1 MKYLRKPFKYTY
13 KNAVLVIALINA
25 GVFVFTSLFR
35 NLSAYLGL
43 VPILVVEAQTYW
55 QFFTYQFVHGD
66 FFHLAF
72 NMLALFFFGVPVERK
87 IGTKEFIL
95 YYLLIGTIDGVLSFL
110 VYAVTGFYIISL
122 VGASGA
128 IFGVLLLYAVI
139 YPNSVVYL
147 WAVIPV
153 PAPLLILGYA
163 VIELISI
170 FSLGDGVA
178 HLTHFIGLLAGWV
191 YIRIRFGIKPLKV
204 WNSTGR

>member
-1 MKYLRKPFKYTY
+1 MKFLRKPFKYTY

-25 GVFVFTSLFR
+25 GVFVLTSLFR

-43 VPILVVEAQTYW
+43 VPFLVVDKQAYW
-55 QFFTYQFVHGD
+55 QFFTYQFVHGG
-66 FFHLAF
+66 FFHLGI
-72 NMLALFFFGVPVERK
+72 NMLTLFFFGVPVERK

-110 VYAVTGFYIISL
+110 VYAATGFYIISL

-128 IFGVLLLYAVI
+128 IFGVLLLYAVL
-139 YPNSVVYL
+139 YPNSVIYI
-147 WAVIPV
+147 WGVIPV

-170 FSLGDGVA
+170 FSVGDGVA

>member
-25 GVFVFTSLFR
+25 GVFVLTSLFR

-43 VPILVVEAQTYW
+43 VPILVVDKQAYW

-110 VYAVTGFYIISL
+110 VYAATGFYIISL

-170 FSLGDGVA
+170 FSVGDGVA

>member
-13 KNAVLVIALINA
+13 KNAVLVIAVINVA
-25 GVFVFTSLFR
+25 VFIFTSLFR

-43 VPILVVEAQTYW
+43 VPILVVESQTYW
-55 QFFTYQFVHGD
+55 QFLTYQFVHGD

-95 YYLLIGTIDGVLSFL
+95 YYLLVGTIDGVLSFL
-110 VYAVTGFYIISL
+110 VYAATGFYIISL

-170 FSLGDGVA
+170 FSVGDGVA

>member
-13 KNAVLVIALINA
+13 KNAVLAIAIINA
-25 GVFVFTSLFR
+25 AVFVFTSLFK

-43 VPILVVEAQTYW
+43 TPFLVVYAQTYW

-66 FFHLAF
+66 FFHLVF

-110 VYAVTGFYIISL
+110 AYAVTGFNITL

-139 YPNSVVYL
+139 YPNSVIYL

-170 FSLGDGVA
+170 FSVGDGIA
-178 HLTHFIGLLAGWV
+178 HLTHFIGLLTGWV

>member
-25 GVFVFTSLFR
+25 GVFVLTSLFR
-35 NLSAYLGL
+35 NLTAYLGL
-43 VPILVVEAQTYW
+43 VPFLVVDKQAYW

-95 YYLLIGTIDGVLSFL
+95 YYLLIGTIGGVLSFL
-110 VYAVTGFYIISL
+110 VYAATGFYIISL

-139 YPNSVVYL
+139 YPNSVIYL
-147 WAVIPV
+147 WAVIPI
-153 PAPLLILGYA
+153 PAPLLIVGYG
-163 VIELISI
+163 VIELISM
-170 FSLGDGVA
+170 FSANDDIA

>member
-13 KNAVLVIALINA
+13 KNAVLIIALINA

-95 YYLLIGTIDGVLSFL
+95 YYLLIGTIGGILSFL
-110 VYAVTGFYIISL
+110 VYAATGFYTITLI
-122 VGASGA
+122 GASGA
-128 IFGVLLLYAVI
+128 IFGVLLLYAVL
-139 YPNSVVYL
+139 YPNSVIYI
-147 WAVIPV
+147 WGVIPV

-170 FSLGDGVA
+170 FSIGDGVA
-178 HLTHFIGLLAGWV
+178 HLTHFIGLIAGWV

-204 WNSTGR
+204 WTSTGR

>member
-1 MKYLRKPFKYTY
+1 MKFLRKPFKYTY
-13 KNAVLVIALINA
+13 KNAVLVIALINVA
-25 GVFVFTSLFR
+25 VFILTSLFR
-35 NLSAYLGL
+35 NLSTYLGL

-95 YYLLIGTIDGVLSFL
+95 YYLLIGTIGGILSFL
-110 VYAVTGFYIISL
+110 VYAATGFYTITLI
-122 VGASGA
+122 GASGA
-128 IFGVLLLYAVI
+128 IFGVLLLYAVL
-139 YPNSVVYL
+139 YPNSVIYI
-147 WAVIPV
+147 WGVIPV

-170 FSLGDGVA
+170 FSIGDGVA
-178 HLTHFIGLLAGWV
+178 HLTHFIGLIAGWV

>member
-13 KNAVLVIALINA
+13 KNAVLVIALINVA
-25 GVFVFTSLFR
+25 VFILTSLFR
-35 NLSAYLGL
+35 NLSTYLGL

-95 YYLLIGTIDGVLSFL
+95 YYLLIGTIGGVLSFL
-110 VYAVTGFYIISL
+110 VYAATGFYIISL

-170 FSLGDGVA
+170 FSVGDGVA

>member
-13 KNAVLVIALINA
+13 KNAVLIIALINT

-110 VYAVTGFYIISL
+110 VYAATGFYIISL

-170 FSLGDGVA
+170 FSVGDGVA

>member
-25 GVFVFTSLFR
+25 GVFVLTSLFR
-35 NLSAYLGL
+35 NLTAYLGL
-43 VPILVVEAQTYW
+43 VPFLVVDKQAYW
-55 QFFTYQFVHGD
+55 QFFTYQFVHGG
-66 FFHLAF
+66 FFHLGI
-72 NMLALFFFGVPVERK
+72 NMLTLFFFGVPVEQK

-95 YYLLIGTIDGVLSFL
+95 YYLLVGTIDGLLSFL
-110 VYAVTGFYIISL
+110 VYAATGFYYINI

-139 YPNSVVYL
+139 YPNSVIYL
-147 WAVIPV
+147 WAVIPI
-153 PAPLLILGYA
+153 PAPLLIVGYG
-163 VIELISI
+163 VIELISM
-170 FSLGDGVA
+170 FSANDDIA

>member
-1 MKYLRKPFKYTY
+1 MNYLRKPFKYTY
-13 KNAVLVIALINA
+13 KNAVFAIALINA
-25 GVFVFTSLFR
+25 AVFVLTSLFR

-43 VPILVVEAQTYW
+43 VPVLVIYAQTYW

-66 FFHLAF
+66 FFHLTF
-72 NMLALFFFGVPVERK
+72 NMLALFFFGAPVERK
-87 IGTKEFIL
+87 IGTKEFLL
-95 YYLLIGTIDGVLSFL
+95 YYLLIGTIDGALSFF
-110 VYAVTGFYIISL
+110 VYAATGFYNITL

-139 YPNSVVYL
+139 YPNSVIYL
-147 WAVIPV
+147 WGLVPI

-170 FSLGDGVA
+170 FSVGDGIA
-178 HLTHFIGLLAGWV
+178 HLTHFIGLLAGWA

-204 WNSTGR
+204 WNSMGR

>member
-13 KNAVLVIALINA
+13 RNAVLVIAVINVA
-25 GVFVFTSLFR
+25 VFVLTSLFR

-43 VPILVVEAQTYW
+43 VPFLVVHAQTYW

-72 NMLALFFFGVPVERK
+72 NMLALFFFGIPVERK

-95 YYLLIGTIDGVLSFL
+95 YYLLIGTIGGALSFL
-110 VYAVTGFYIISL
+110 VYAATGFYTITL

-128 IFGVLLLYAVI
+128 IFGLLLLYAVL
-139 YPNSVVYL
+139 YPNSVIYI
-147 WAVIPV
+147 WGVIPV

-170 FSLGDGVA
+170 FSVGDGVA

>member
-13 KNAVLVIALINA
+13 KNAVLVIAVINVA
-25 GVFVFTSLFR
+25 VFVLTSLFR

-43 VPILVVEAQTYW
+43 VPFLVVHAQTYW

-95 YYLLIGTIDGVLSFL
+95 YYLLIGTIGGALSFL
-110 VYAVTGFYIISL
+110 VYAATGFYTITL

-128 IFGVLLLYAVI
+128 IFGLLLLYAVL
-139 YPNSVVYL
+139 YPNSVIYI
-147 WAVIPV
+147 WGVIPV

-170 FSLGDGVA
+170 FSVGDGVA

>member
-1 MKYLRKPFKYTY
+1 MKFLRKPFKYTY
-13 KNAVLVIALINA
+13 KNAVLVIALINVA
-25 GVFVFTSLFR
+25 VFILTSLFR
-35 NLSAYLGL
+35 NLSTYLGL

-110 VYAVTGFYIISL
+110 VYAATGFYIISL

-170 FSLGDGVA
+170 FSVGDGVA

>member
-1 MKYLRKPFKYTY
+1 MNYLRKPFKYTY
-13 KNAVLVIALINA
+13 KNAVLAIAVINVA
-25 GVFVFTSLFR
+25 VFIFTSLFR
-35 NLSAYLGL
+35 NLTAYLGL
-43 VPILVVEAQTYW
+43 VPFLVVDKQAYW
-55 QFFTYQFVHGD
+55 QFFTYQFVHRG
-66 FFHLAF
+66 FFHLAS
-72 NMLALFFFGVPVERK
+72 NMLILFFFGIPVERK

-110 VYAVTGFYIISL
+110 VYAATGFYYISL

-139 YPNSVVYL
+139 YPNSVIYL
-147 WAVIPV
+147 WAVIPI
-153 PAPLLILGYA
+153 PAPLLIVGYG
-163 VIELISI
+163 VIELISM
-170 FSLGDGVA
+170 FSANDDIA

>member
-1 MKYLRKPFKYTY
+1 MKFLRKPFKYTY
-13 KNAVLVIALINA
+13 KNAVLVIALINVA
-25 GVFVFTSLFR
+25 VFILTSLFR
-35 NLSAYLGL
+35 NLSTYLGL

-110 VYAVTGFYIISL
+110 VYAATGFYIISL

-163 VIELISI
+163 AIELISI
-170 FSLGDGVA
+170 FSVGDGVA
-178 HLTHFIGLLAGWV
+178 HLTHFIGLLVGWV

>member
-13 KNAVLVIALINA
+13 KNAVLVIALLNA
-25 GVFVFTSLFR
+25 GVFVLTSLFR

-43 VPILVVEAQTYW
+43 VPILVVDKQAYW

-110 VYAVTGFYIISL
+110 VYAATGFYIISL

-170 FSLGDGVA
+170 FSVGDGVA

>member
-13 KNAVLVIALINA
+13 KNAVLVIAVINVA
-25 GVFVFTSLFR
+25 VFVLTSLFR

-43 VPILVVEAQTYW
+43 VPFLVVHAQTYW

-72 NMLALFFFGVPVERK
+72 NMLALFFFGIPVERK

-95 YYLLIGTIDGVLSFL
+95 YYLLIGTIGGALSFL
-110 VYAVTGFYIISL
+110 VYAATGFYTITLI
-122 VGASGA
+122 GASGA
-128 IFGVLLLYAVI
+128 IFGLLLLYAVL
-139 YPNSVVYL
+139 YPNSVIYI
-147 WAVIPV
+147 WGVIPV

-170 FSLGDGVA
+170 FSIGDGVA
-178 HLTHFIGLLAGWV
+178 HLTHFIGLIAGWV

>member
-13 KNAVLVIALINA
+13 KNAVLIIALINT

-95 YYLLIGTIDGVLSFL
+95 YYLLIGTIGGILSFL
-110 VYAVTGFYIISL
+110 VYAATGFYTITLI
-122 VGASGA
+122 GASGA
-128 IFGVLLLYAVI
+128 IFGVLLLYAVL
-139 YPNSVVYL
+139 YPNSVIYI
-147 WAVIPV
+147 WGVIPV

-170 FSLGDGVA
+170 FSIGDGVA
-178 HLTHFIGLLAGWV
+178 HLTHFIGLIAGWV

>member
-1 MKYLRKPFKYTY
+1 MKFLRKPFKYTY
-13 KNAVLVIALINA
+13 KNAVLVIALINVA
-25 GVFVFTSLFR
+25 VFILTSLFR
-35 NLSAYLGL
+35 NLSTYLGL

>member
-1 MKYLRKPFKYTY
+1 MKNLRKPFKYTY
-13 KNAVLVIALINA
+13 KNAVLVIAVINVA
-25 GVFVFTSLFR
+25 VFVLTSLFR

-43 VPILVVEAQTYW
+43 VPFLVVHAQTYW

-72 NMLALFFFGVPVERK
+72 NMLALFFFGIPVERK

-95 YYLLIGTIDGVLSFL
+95 YYLLIGTIGGALSFL
-110 VYAVTGFYIISL
+110 VYAATGFYTITL

-128 IFGVLLLYAVI
+128 IFGLLLLYAVL
-139 YPNSVVYL
+139 YPNSVIYI
-147 WAVIPV
+147 WGVIPV

-170 FSLGDGVA
+170 FSVGDGVA

>member
-13 KNAVLVIALINA
+13 KNAVLIIALINT

-95 YYLLIGTIDGVLSFL
+95 YYLLIGTIGGILSFL
-110 VYAVTGFYIISL
+110 VYAATGFYTITLI
-122 VGASGA
+122 GASGA
-128 IFGVLLLYAVI
+128 IFGVLLLYAVL
-139 YPNSVVYL
+139 YPNSVIYI
-147 WAVIPV
+147 WGVIPV

-170 FSLGDGVA
+170 FSIGDGVA